1 MTLLHVFPGLKNS
14 SRSGSNKLAVD
25 FSDAATIQHRIIPG
39 MHSLPDEETL
49 YDALIKR
56 DTSLEG
62 VFYFGVKTTGIFCR
76 PTCRARKPLKQNV
89 EYFDSIASAM
99 DSGYRPCKV
108 CTPLAK
114 SGEAPDWLTALFND
128 IHTNPQDRYRD
139 EDLQSRGIDATRVRR
154 WFQKTHGMT
163 FHAYLKALRMNRAFE
178 KMKHEQNVTA
188 TAMDS
193 GYESISG
200 FHAAF
205 RNVTGLSPSQSKAQS
220 IITLSQIA
228 TPLGPMYAGAS
239 ATGLCFLEFVDRK
252 MIDAQIEQ
260 LQKQM
265 KAKFVSGKNERLD
278 QVEQQLNEYFAG
290 KRRDF
295 EIGLDIRGTDFQ
307 KQAWNALL
315 KIPYGETRSYQQ
327 QADRIGKP
335 KAVRAIASAN
345 AKNHIAIVI
354 PCHRVIAK
362 HGGLAGFG
370 GGIWRKKFLLDLE
383 GAIDPEEHPV
393 QQDLLA

>member
-1 MTLLHVFPGLKNS
+1 MQ
-14 SRSGSNKLAVD
+14 D
-25 FSDAATIQHRIIPG
+25 
-39 MHSLPDEETL
+39 LPDEETL
-49 YDALIKR
+49 YKALVKR
-56 DTSLEG
+56 DTRLEG

-99 DSGYRPCKV
+99 HSGYRPCKV

-114 SGEAPDWLTALFND
+114 SGEAPGWLNTLLKD
-128 IHTNPQDRYRD
+128 IHASPEECYRD
-139 EDLQSRGIDATRVRR
+139 EDLRLRGIDAVRVRR

-163 FHAYLKALRMNRAFE
+163 FHAYLKALRINRAFE
-178 KMKHEQNVTA
+178 KIKHDQNVTA

-193 GYESISG
+193 GYDSISG
-200 FHAAF
+200 FHTAF
-205 RNVTGLSPSQSKAQS
+205 RNVTGLSPSQSKAQT

-239 ATGLCFLEFVDRK
+239 ATGLCFLEFTDRK
-252 MIDAQIEQ
+252 MIEAQIEQ

-265 KAKFVSGKNERLD
+265 KAKFVRGKHRLLD
-278 QVEQQLNEYFAG
+278 QVEQELNEYFAG
-290 KRRDF
+290 ERHNF
-295 EIGLDIRGTDFQ
+295 EIALDIHGTYFQ
-307 KQAWNALL
+307 KQAWDALL
-315 KIPYGETRSYQQ
+315 KIPYGATCSYQH
-327 QADRIGKP
+327 QADRINKP

-345 AKNHIAIVI
+345 AKNHIAIII

-362 HGGLAGFG
+362 DGGLAGFG

-383 GAIDPEEHPV
+383 AANNPERYPV
-393 QQDLLA
+393 QQDLLSQ